1 MTDCVKR
8 QKISEMKR
16 LTPLIAFILVLTSG
30 AFLIQEA
37 KAAPQPRKVLSGWIP
52 YYSMSRSMPAV
63 IANAD
68 IIREV
73 MPFWYTLKFNG
84 AKKLPVVTD
93 LYSPANPSVPIATP
107 LATLRGAGFTIIPT
121 ITDGTSELVLAKLL
135 ANPVSR
141 TQVVNAITDLV
152 MTNNFDGIDLDFE
165 GFAFVD
171 KNTTWNSTKPNWI
184 AFVKELS
191 GVLKSKNKLL
201 SVSTPYLY
209 DPAGA
214 QKGYFV
220 YAWADIAAYIDRLR
234 IMTYDFSVAKPG
246 PLGPLEWT
254 ERTIKYAISVM
265 PASKVYVGI
274 PGYGRDWVTK
284 VEGTCPK
291 EVANVVRVG
300 AKAATFVLRDA
311 AALAQSYGVVPTYD
325 ETLGEV
331 NFTYTK
337 VYSGQTA
344 SGLAT
349 TCTATRTAWYQDARS
364 FTSRIGFVSKY
375 RLGGVAQWTF
385 GMEDMAGSQAIRD
398 AALAI
403 APDQVISTIETIS
416 ASGQSAAALEFGSI
430 IGLKASFQLPDK
442 LPINNLLVRI
452 ETKSA
457 TETLWKE
464 VATSTTGVDGTI
476 QVPLL
481 LSKSAMIRART
492 DGTWERLES
501 ISPEI
506 SVIITRRI
514 SVNAPVSAMRT
525 QVYQIT
531 GTLAPRQS
539 AIPVQL
545 MQQRAGKWIP
555 IGAPVVTDIN
565 GAFTIPVSAEQKGF
579 AKYMIRVA
587 KDALWNQ
594 IDSEV
599 FTVVIR

>member
-1 MTDCVKR
+1 
-8 QKISEMKR
+8 MKKLR
-16 LTPLIAFILVLTSG
+16 PFLAILLVVANMVAFTPQVSAST
-30 AFLIQEA
+30 
-37 KAAPQPRKVLSGWIP
+37 QPRKVLTGWIP
-52 YYSMSRSMPAV
+52 YYSMSKSLPAV
-63 IANAD
+63 VANVD

-73 MPFWYTLKFNG
+73 MPFWYTLKYNG

-93 LYSPANPSVPIATP
+93 LYAPANPSVPIDRP
-107 LATLRGAGFTIIPT
+107 LATLRSAGFTIIPT
-121 ITDGTSELVLAKLL
+121 ITDGTSELVLSKLL

-141 TQVVNAITDLV
+141 TQVVNAIVELV
-152 MTNNFDGIDLDFE
+152 MKYNYDGIDLDFE

-171 KNTTWNSTKPNWI
+171 KNTTWSSTKPHWV

-191 GVLKSKNKLL
+191 GILKSKNKLL

-220 YAWADIAAYIDRLR
+220 YAWAEIAPYIDRLR

-246 PLGPLEWT
+246 PLGPLAWT

-311 AALAQSYGVVPTYD
+311 ATLAQSYGVVPTYD

-337 VYSGQTA
+337 TYSGQTA
-344 SGLAT
+344 TGLAT

-385 GMEDMAGSQAIRD
+385 GMEDMAASQAIRS

-403 APDQVISTIETIS
+403 APDQVISTIESSTGSIE
-416 ASGQSAAALEFGSI
+416 SAAALEFGSI
-430 IGLKASFQLPDK
+430 FGLKASFQLPDK
-442 LPINNLLVRI
+442 FPISNLLVRI
-452 ETKSA
+452 ETKA
-457 TETLWKE
+457 ANETQWRE
-464 VATSTTGVDGTI
+464 IATSTTGVDGII

-481 LSKSAMIRART
+481 LSKSSMIRART
-492 DGTWERLES
+492 DATWERLES
-501 ISPEI
+501 ISAEV
-506 SVIITRRI
+506 SVVITRRI
-514 SVNAPVSAMRT
+514 SVNAPVSAVRS
-525 QVYQIT
+525 QPLQIT

-539 AIPVQL
+539 GVPLQL
-545 MQQRAGKWIP
+545 LQQRAGKWIP
-555 IGAPVVTDIN
+555 VGSPVLTDVN
-565 GAFTIPVSAEQKGF
+565 GLFTISTTVEQKGF
-579 AKYMIRVA
+579 AKYMVRVA
-587 KDALWNQ
+587 KDAQWNQ
-594 IDSEV
+594 ADSEV

>member
-1 MTDCVKR
+1 
-8 QKISEMKR
+8 MKKLR
-16 LTPLIAFILVLTSG
+16 TFIALLFVLASLVSPT
-30 AFLIQEA
+30 Q
-37 KAAPQPRKVLSGWIP
+37 AANAGSQPRKVLSGWIP
-52 YYSMSRSMPAV
+52 YYSMAKALPAAV
-63 IANAD
+63 ANAD
-68 IIREV
+68 IVREV
-73 MPFWYTLKFNG
+73 MPFWYTLKYNG
-84 AKKLPVVTD
+84 AKRIPVVTD
-93 LYSPANPSVPIATP
+93 LYAPANPSVPIAIP
-107 LATLRGAGFTIIPT
+107 LTSMRNAGFTIIPT

-141 TQVVNAITDLV
+141 TQVVTAITDLV
-152 MTNNFDGIDLDFE
+152 MANNYDGIDLDFE

-171 KNTTWNSTKPNWI
+171 KNTTWNSTKPSWV

-209 DPAGA
+209 NPVEA

-220 YAWADIAAYIDRLR
+220 YAWADIAPYIDRLR
-234 IMTYDFSVAKPG
+234 IMTYDFSVSKPG
-246 PLGPLEWT
+246 PLGPLAWT
-254 ERTIKYAISVM
+254 EKTIKYAISVM

-284 VEGTCPK
+284 VEGTCPT
-291 EVANVVRVG
+291 EVANVVKVG

-311 AALAQSYGVVPTYD
+311 ATLAQSYGAIPMYD
-325 ETLGEV
+325 EALGEV
-331 NFTYTK
+331 NFTYNK

-344 SGLAT
+344 AGLAT

-364 FTSRIGFVSKY
+364 FTSRIAFVSKY

-385 GMEDMAGSQAIRD
+385 GMEDMAASQAIRD

-403 APDQVISTIETIS
+403 APDQVISTIEPNP
-416 ASGQSAAALEFGSI
+416 ASVDLSAALEFGSI
-430 IGLKASFQLPDK
+430 YALKASFKLPDK

-457 TETLWKE
+457 NESQWRE

-481 LSKSAMIRART
+481 LSKSAMIRVRT

-501 ISPEI
+501 ITDE
-506 SVIITRRI
+506 VAVTITRRI
-514 SVNAPVSAMRT
+514 SISAPVSSLRS
-525 QVYQIT
+525 QPFQIT
-531 GTLAPRQS
+531 GTVAPRQS
-539 AIPVQL
+539 AVPVQL
-545 MQQRAGKWIP
+545 LQQRAGKWTQL
-555 IGAPVVTDIN
+555 GTPVVTEAN
-565 GAFTIPVSAEQKGF
+565 GVFTISVSAEQKGF
-579 AKYMIRVA
+579 GKYMVRVA
-587 KDALWNQ
+587 KDAQWNQ
-594 IDSEV
+594 TDSEI

>member
-1 MTDCVKR
+1 MSVF
-8 QKISEMKR
+8 
-16 LTPLIAFILVLTSG
+16 TPQVSATT
-30 AFLIQEA
+30 
-37 KAAPQPRKVLSGWIP
+37 QPRKVLTGWIP
-52 YYSMSRSMPAV
+52 YYSMSRSLPAV
-63 IANAD
+63 VANVD

-73 MPFWYTLKFNG
+73 MPFWYTLKYNG

-93 LYSPANPSVPIATP
+93 LYAPANPSVPIERP
-107 LATLRGAGFTIIPT
+107 LTTLRSAGFTIIPT
-121 ITDGTSELVLAKLL
+121 ITDGTTELVLSKLL
-135 ANPVSR
+135 ADPVSR
-141 TQVVNAITDLV
+141 TQVVNAITELV
-152 MTNNFDGIDLDFE
+152 MKYNYDGIDLDFE

-171 KNTTWNSTKPNWI
+171 KNTTWSATKPHWI

-191 GVLKSKNKLL
+191 AVLKPKNKLL

-220 YAWADIAAYIDRLR
+220 YAWADIAPYIDRLR

-246 PLGPLEWT
+246 PLGPLAWT

-291 EVANVVRVG
+291 EVANVVKVG

-385 GMEDMAGSQAIRD
+385 GMEDMAASQAIRS

-403 APDQVISTIETIS
+403 APDQVISTIEPSTGS
-416 ASGQSAAALEFGSI
+416 AQTSTALEFGSI
-430 IGLKASFQLPDK
+430 FGLKASFQLPDK
-442 LPINNLLVRI
+442 LPINKLLVRI
-452 ETKSA
+452 EAKSA
-457 TETLWKE
+457 NETQWRE
-464 VATSTTGVDGTI
+464 IATSTTGVDGTI

-481 LSKSAMIRART
+481 LSKSSMIRART

-501 ISPEI
+501 ISDEI
-506 SVIITRRI
+506 SVSITRRI
-514 SVNAPVSAMRT
+514 SVSAPVSAIRL
-525 QVYQIT
+525 QPLQIT

-539 AIPVQL
+539 AVPVQL
-545 MQQRAGKWIP
+545 LQQRAGKWVP
-555 IGAPVVTDIN
+555 IGAPVVTDAN
-565 GAFTIPVSAEQKGF
+565 GAFTFSTSTEQKGF
-579 AKYMIRVA
+579 AKYMVRVA
-587 KDALWNQ
+587 KDAQWNQ
-594 IDSEV
+594 VDSEV
-599 FTVVIR
+599 FTVVVR

>member
-1 MTDCVKR
+1 
-8 QKISEMKR
+8 MKKLR
-16 LTPLIAFILVLTSG
+16 PFLAILLVIANMV
-30 AFLIQEA
+30 AFTQQVSA
-37 KAAPQPRKVLSGWIP
+37 STQPRKVLTGWIP
-52 YYSMSRSMPAV
+52 YYSMSRSLPAV
-63 IANAD
+63 LANVD

-73 MPFWYTLKFNG
+73 MPFWYTLKYNG

-93 LYSPANPSVPIATP
+93 LYAPANPSVPIDRP
-107 LATLRGAGFTIIPT
+107 IATLRSAGFTIIPT
-121 ITDGTSELVLAKLL
+121 ITDGTSELVLSKLL

-141 TQVVNAITDLV
+141 TQVVNAIVELV
-152 MTNNFDGIDLDFE
+152 MKYNYDGIDLDFE

-171 KNTTWNSTKPNWI
+171 KNTTWSSTKPHWV

-191 GVLKSKNKLL
+191 GILKSKNKLL

-214 QKGYFV
+214 QKGYFI
-220 YAWADIAAYIDRLR
+220 YAWAEIAPFIDRLR

-246 PLGPLEWT
+246 PLGPLAWT

-325 ETLGEV
+325 ETIGEV
-331 NFTYTK
+331 NFTYSKT
-337 VYSGQTA
+337 YSGQTA
-344 SGLAT
+344 NGLAT

-385 GMEDMAGSQAIRD
+385 GMEDMAASQAIRS

-403 APDQVISTIETIS
+403 APDQVISTIES
-416 ASGQSAAALEFGSI
+416 SSGSIESAAALEFGSI
-430 IGLKASFQLPDK
+430 FGLKASFQLPDK
-442 LPINNLLVRI
+442 LPISNLLVRI
-452 ETKSA
+452 ETKA
-457 TETLWKE
+457 ANETQWRE
-464 VATSTTGVDGTI
+464 IATSTTGADGVI

-481 LSKSAMIRART
+481 LSKSSMIRART
-492 DGTWERLES
+492 DATWERLES
-501 ISPEI
+501 ISAEV
-506 SVIITRRI
+506 SVVITRRI
-514 SVNAPVSAMRT
+514 SVSAPVSAVRS
-525 QVYQIT
+525 QPLQII

-539 AIPVQL
+539 GVPLQL
-545 MQQRAGKWIP
+545 LQQRAGKWIP
-555 IGAPVVTDIN
+555 VGSPVLTDVN
-565 GAFTIPVSAEQKGF
+565 GLFTISTTVEQKGF
-579 AKYMIRVA
+579 AKYMVRVA
-587 KDALWNQ
+587 KDAQWNQ
-594 IDSEV
+594 ADSEV

>member
-1 MTDCVKR
+1 MTDCAKR
-8 QKISEMKR
+8 QKISEMKK
-16 LTPLIAFILVLTSG
+16 LSPFIALLLVLASLVSFT
-30 AFLIQEA
+30 QEA
-37 KAAPQPRKVLSGWIP
+37 NAGSQPRKVLSGWIP
-52 YYSMSRSMPAV
+52 YYSMNKALPAAV
-63 IANAD
+63 ANAD
-68 IIREV
+68 IVREV

-93 LYSPANPSVPIATP
+93 LYAPANPSVPISIP
-107 LATLRGAGFTIIPT
+107 LATMRNSGFIIIPT

-135 ANPVSR
+135 ANPISR
-141 TQVVNAITDLV
+141 TQVVTAISDLV
-152 MTNNFDGIDLDFE
+152 MANNYDGIDLDFE

-209 DPAGA
+209 DPAEA

-220 YAWADIAAYIDRLR
+220 YAWADIAPYIDRLR
-234 IMTYDFSVAKPG
+234 IMTYDFSVSKPG
-246 PLGPLEWT
+246 PLGPLTWT
-254 ERTIKYAISVM
+254 EKTIKYAISVM

-284 VEGTCPK
+284 VEGTCPA
-291 EVANVVRVG
+291 EVANVVKVG

-311 AALAQSYGVVPTYD
+311 ATLAQSYGAIPTYD
-325 ETLGEV
+325 EALGEV
-331 NFTYTK
+331 NFTYSK
-337 VYSGQTA
+337 VYSGQTS

-385 GMEDMAGSQAIRD
+385 GMEDMAASQAIRD

-403 APDQVISTIETIS
+403 APDQVISTIESNTG
-416 ASGQSAAALEFGSI
+416 SGELAAALEFGSI
-430 IGLKASFQLPDK
+430 YGLKASFQLPDK

-457 TETLWKE
+457 TEAQWRE
-464 VATSTTGVDGTI
+464 VATSTTGVDGTV

-481 LSKSAMIRART
+481 LAKSAMIRVRT

-501 ISPEI
+501 LSQEI
-506 SVIITRRI
+506 SVAITRRI
-514 SVNAPVSAMRT
+514 SINAPVSVLRT
-525 QVYQIT
+525 QPFQVT

-539 AIPVQL
+539 GVAAQL
-545 MQQRAGKWIP
+545 VQQRAGKWISV
-555 IGAPVVTDIN
+555 GAPVLTDTN
-565 GAFTIPVSAEQKGF
+565 GAFIIPVVAEQKGF
-579 AKYMIRVA
+579 SKYMVRIA
-587 KDALWNQ
+587 KDAQWSAA
-594 IDSEV
+594 DSEV

>member
-1 MTDCVKR
+1 
-8 QKISEMKR
+8 MKKLR
-16 LTPLIAFILVLTSG
+16 PFLVVLLVLANIF
-30 AFLIQEA
+30 AFTPQVSA
-37 KAAPQPRKVLSGWIP
+37 NTQPRKVLSGWIP
-52 YYSMSRSMPAV
+52 YYSMSRSLPAV
-63 IANAD
+63 VANVD

-73 MPFWYTLKFNG
+73 MPFWYTLKYNG

-93 LYSPANPSVPIATP
+93 LYAPANPSVPIATP
-107 LATLRGAGFTIIPT
+107 LATLRNAGFMIIPT
-121 ITDGTSELVLAKLL
+121 ITDGTSELVLSKLL

-141 TQVVNAITDLV
+141 TQVVNAITELV
-152 MTNNFDGIDLDFE
+152 MTYNYDGIDLDFE

-171 KNTTWNSTKPNWI
+171 KNTTWSATKPHWI

-220 YAWADIAAYIDRLR
+220 YAWADIAPYIDRLR

-246 PLGPLEWT
+246 PLGPLAWT

-291 EVANVVRVG
+291 EVANVVKVG

-337 VYSGQTA
+337 VYTGQTA

-385 GMEDMAGSQAIRD
+385 GMEDMAASQAIRS

-403 APDQVISTIETIS
+403 APDQVISTIEPNVV
-416 ASGQSAAALEFGSI
+416 AGGSAAALEFGSI
-430 IGLKASFQLPDK
+430 FGLKATFQLPDK

-452 ETKSA
+452 ETKA
-457 TETLWKE
+457 ANETQWRE
-464 VATSTTGVDGTI
+464 IATSTTGVDGTI
-476 QVPLL
+476 QLPLL
-481 LSKSAMIRART
+481 LSKSSMIRAKT

-501 ISPEI
+501 ISDEI
-506 SVIITRRI
+506 SVVITRRI
-514 SVNAPVSAMRT
+514 SVNAPVSVTRSQPM
-525 QVYQIT
+525 QIS

-539 AIPVQL
+539 GVPIQL
-545 MQQRAGKWIP
+545 LQQRAGKWIP
-555 IGAPVVTDIN
+555 IGTPVVTDIN
-565 GAFTIPVSAEQKGF
+565 GLFTISTSVEQKGF
-579 AKYMIRVA
+579 AKYMLRIA
-587 KDALWNQ
+587 KDAQWNQ
-594 IDSEV
+594 ADSDV
-599 FTVVIR
+599 FTVVIK

>member
-1 MTDCVKR
+1 MTDCAKR
-8 QKISEMKR
+8 QKKSEMKK
-16 LTPLIAFILVLTSG
+16 LTPFIALIVLLSSMV
-30 AFLIQEA
+30 AISQEA
-37 KAAPQPRKVLSGWIP
+37 NAAAQPRKVLSGWIP
-52 YYSMSRSMPAV
+52 YYSMNRSLPAV
-63 IANAD
+63 VANAD

-93 LYSPANPSVPIATP
+93 LYAPANPSVPIAIP
-107 LATLRGAGFTIIPT
+107 LATMRNSGFTIIPT

-135 ANPVSR
+135 ANPTSR

-152 MTNNFDGIDLDFE
+152 MTNNYDGIDLDFE

-201 SVSTPYLY
+201 SVSTPYMY

-220 YAWADIAAYIDRLR
+220 YAWADIAPYIDRLR
-234 IMTYDFSVAKPG
+234 IMTYDFSVSKPG
-246 PLGPLEWT
+246 PLGPLAWT

-311 AALAQSYGVVPTYD
+311 AALAQSYGVIPTYD

-344 SGLAT
+344 AGLAT

-403 APDQVISTIETIS
+403 APDQVISTIEATTGS
-416 ASGQSAAALEFGSI
+416 SNLTSSLEFGSI
-430 IGLKASFQLPDK
+430 FGLKALFQLPDK
-442 LPINNLLVRI
+442 LPISNLLVRV
-452 ETKSA
+452 ETKA
-457 TETLWKE
+457 ANETQWRE

-481 LSKSAMIRART
+481 LSKSSMIRART

-501 ISPEI
+501 VSQEI
-506 SVIITRRI
+506 SIVITRRI
-514 SVNAPVSAMRT
+514 SVNAPVSVQRL
-525 QVYQIT
+525 QPIQIT
-531 GTLAPRQS
+531 GALAPRQS
-539 AIPVQL
+539 GVPIQL
-545 MQQRAGKWIP
+545 LAQRGGKWIP
-555 IGAPVVTDIN
+555 VGTPVLADTN
-565 GAFTIPVSAEQKGF
+565 GSFTISATAEQKGF
-579 AKYMIRVA
+579 AKYMVRAA
-587 KDALWNQ
+587 KDAQWNQ
-594 IDSEV
+594 ADSEV

>member
-1 MTDCVKR
+1 MTDCAKR
-8 QKISEMKR
+8 QKISEMKK
-16 LTPLIAFILVLTSG
+16 LSPFIALLLVLASLVSFT
-30 AFLIQEA
+30 QEA
-37 KAAPQPRKVLSGWIP
+37 NAGSQPRKVLSGWIP
-52 YYSMSRSMPAV
+52 YYSMNKALPAAV
-63 IANAD
+63 ANAD
-68 IIREV
+68 IVREV

-93 LYSPANPSVPIATP
+93 LYAPANPSVPIAIP
-107 LATLRGAGFTIIPT
+107 LATMRNSGFTIIPT

-135 ANPVSR
+135 ANPMSR
-141 TQVVNAITDLV
+141 TQVVTAITDLV
-152 MTNNFDGIDLDFE
+152 MANNYDGIDLDFE

-209 DPAGA
+209 DPAEA

-220 YAWADIAAYIDRLR
+220 YAWADIAPYIDRLR
-234 IMTYDFSVAKPG
+234 IMTYDFSVSKPG
-246 PLGPLEWT
+246 PLGPLTWT
-254 ERTIKYAISVM
+254 EKTIKYAISVM

-284 VEGTCPK
+284 VEGTCPA
-291 EVANVVRVG
+291 EVANVVKVG

-311 AALAQSYGVVPTYD
+311 ATLAQSYGAIPTYD
-325 ETLGEV
+325 EALGEV
-331 NFTYTK
+331 NFTYSK
-337 VYSGQTA
+337 VYSGQTS

-385 GMEDMAGSQAIRD
+385 GMEDMAASQAIRD

-403 APDQVISTIETIS
+403 APDQVISTIESNTG
-416 ASGQSAAALEFGSI
+416 SGEVAAALEFGSI
-430 IGLKASFQLPDK
+430 YGLKASFQLPDK

-457 TETLWKE
+457 TETQWRE
-464 VATSTTGVDGTI
+464 VATSTTGVDGTV

-481 LSKSAMIRART
+481 LAKSAMIRVRT

-501 ISPEI
+501 LSQEI
-506 SVIITRRI
+506 SVAITRRI
-514 SVNAPVSAMRT
+514 SINAPVSGLRT
-525 QVYQIT
+525 QTFQVT

-539 AIPVQL
+539 GVAAQL
-545 MQQRAGKWIP
+545 VQQRAGKWISV
-555 IGAPVVTDIN
+555 GAPVLTDAN
-565 GAFTIPVSAEQKGF
+565 GAFTISLVAEQKGF
-579 AKYMIRVA
+579 SKYMVRIA
-587 KDALWNQ
+587 KDAQWSAA
-594 IDSEV
+594 DSEV

>member
-1 MTDCVKR
+1 MTDCAKR
-8 QKISEMKR
+8 QKKSEMKK
-16 LTPLIAFILVLTSG
+16 LTPFIALIVLLSSMVV
-30 AFLIQEA
+30 ISQEA
-37 KAAPQPRKVLSGWIP
+37 NAAAQPRKVLSGWIP
-52 YYSMSRSMPAV
+52 YYSMNRSLPAV
-63 IANAD
+63 VANAD

-93 LYSPANPSVPIATP
+93 LYAPANPSVPIAIP
-107 LATLRGAGFTIIPT
+107 LATMRNSGFTIIPT

-135 ANPVSR
+135 ANPTSR

-152 MTNNFDGIDLDFE
+152 MANNYDGIDLDFE

-184 AFVKELS
+184 EFVKELS

-201 SVSTPYLY
+201 SVSTPYMY

-220 YAWADIAAYIDRLR
+220 YAWADIAPYIDRLR
-234 IMTYDFSVAKPG
+234 IMTYDFSVSKPG
-246 PLGPLEWT
+246 PLGPLAWT

-311 AALAQSYGVVPTYD
+311 AALAQSYGVIPTYD

-344 SGLAT
+344 AGLAT

-403 APDQVISTIETIS
+403 APDQVISTIEATTGS
-416 ASGQSAAALEFGSI
+416 SNLTSSLEFGSI
-430 IGLKASFQLPDK
+430 FGLKALFQLPDK
-442 LPINNLLVRI
+442 LPISNLLVRV
-452 ETKSA
+452 ETKA
-457 TETLWKE
+457 ANETLWRE

-481 LSKSAMIRART
+481 LSKSSMIRART

-501 ISPEI
+501 VSQEI
-506 SVIITRRI
+506 SILITRRI
-514 SVNAPVSAMRT
+514 SVNAPVSVQRL
-525 QVYQIT
+525 QPLQIS
-531 GTLAPRQS
+531 GALAPRQS
-539 AIPVQL
+539 GVPIQL
-545 MQQRAGKWIP
+545 LQQRAGKWIP
-555 IGAPVVTDIN
+555 VGTPVLTDVN
-565 GAFTIPVSAEQKGF
+565 GAFTISITSEQKGF
-579 AKYMIRVA
+579 SKYMVRAA
-587 KDALWNQ
+587 KDAQWNQ
-594 IDSEV
+594 ADSEA

>member
-1 MTDCVKR
+1 MDCVKR
-8 QKISEMKR
+8 LKKSDMKKLR
-16 LTPLIAFILVLTSG
+16 PFLAILLVITNMVAFTPQVSANT
-30 AFLIQEA
+30 
-37 KAAPQPRKVLSGWIP
+37 QPRKVLTGWIP
-52 YYSMSRSMPAV
+52 YYSMSRSLPAV
-63 IANAD
+63 VANAD

-73 MPFWYTLKFNG
+73 MPFWYTLKYNG

-93 LYSPANPSVPIATP
+93 LYAPANPSVPIDRP
-107 LATLRGAGFTIIPT
+107 LATLRSAGFTIIPT
-121 ITDGTSELVLAKLL
+121 ITDGTSELVLSKLL

-141 TQVVNAITDLV
+141 TQVVNAIVELV
-152 MTNNFDGIDLDFE
+152 MKYNYDGIDLDFE

-171 KNTTWNSTKPNWI
+171 KNTTWSSTKPHWV

-220 YAWADIAAYIDRLR
+220 YAWAEIAPYIDRLR
-234 IMTYDFSVAKPG
+234 IMTYDFSVSKPG
-246 PLGPLEWT
+246 PLGPLAWT

-284 VEGTCPK
+284 VEGTCPV
-291 EVANVVRVG
+291 EVANVVKVG

-311 AALAQSYGVVPTYD
+311 AALAQGYGVIPTYD
-325 ETLGEV
+325 EVLGEV
-331 NFTYTK
+331 NFTYNK
-337 VYSGQTA
+337 VYSGLTA
-344 SGLAT
+344 AGLAT

-403 APDQVISTIETIS
+403 APDQVVSSISLNSSTTEVATS
-416 ASGQSAAALEFGSI
+416 VEFGSI
-430 IGLKASFQLPDK
+430 VGLKALFQLPDK

-452 ETKSA
+452 ESKSA
-457 TETLWKE
+457 NETQWRE
-464 VATSTTGVDGTI
+464 IATSTTGIDGAI

-481 LSKSAMIRART
+481 LSKSTSLRART
-492 DGTWERLES
+492 EGTWERLES

-506 SVIITRRI
+506 AVVITRRI
-514 SVNAPVSAMRT
+514 SVTAPVSALRS
-525 QVYQIT
+525 QAFEIT
-531 GTLAPRQS
+531 GALSPRQS
-539 AIPVQL
+539 GVAVQL
-545 MQQRAGKWIP
+545 LQQRAGKWT
-555 IGAPVVTDIN
+555 PVGTPVITDVN
-565 GAFTIPVSAEQKGF
+565 GAFTFSTTTAQKGF
-579 AKYMIRVA
+579 GKYKVGVA
-587 KDALWNQ
+587 QDSLWNQ
-594 IDSEV
+594 ADSEV

>member
-1 MTDCVKR
+1 
-8 QKISEMKR
+8 MKKLR
-16 LTPLIAFILVLTSG
+16 PFIALLLVLASMFSFT
-30 AFLIQEA
+30 QEA
-37 KAAPQPRKVLSGWIP
+37 NAGSQPRKVLSGWIP
-52 YYSMSRSMPAV
+52 YYSMAKALPAAV
-63 IANAD
+63 TNAD

-73 MPFWYTLKFNG
+73 MPFWYTLKYDG
-84 AKKLPVVTD
+84 AKKIPVVTD
-93 LYSPANPSVPIATP
+93 LYAPANPSVPIAIP
-107 LATLRGAGFTIIPT
+107 LTSMRNAGFTIIPT
-121 ITDGTSELVLAKLL
+121 ITDGTGELVLAKLL
-135 ANPVSR
+135 ADPASR

-152 MTNNFDGIDLDFE
+152 MANNYDGIDLDFE

-171 KNTTWNSTKPNWI
+171 KNTTWNSTQTSWI
-184 AFVKELS
+184 AFVKELG
-191 GVLKSKNKLL
+191 GVLKTKNKLL

-209 DPAGA
+209 NPAEA

-220 YAWADIAAYIDRLR
+220 YAWADIAPFIDRLR
-234 IMTYDFSVAKPG
+234 IMTYDFSVSKPG
-246 PLGPLEWT
+246 PLGPLAWT
-254 ERTIKYAISVM
+254 EKTIKYAISVM

-284 VEGTCPK
+284 VEGTCPT
-291 EVANVVRVG
+291 EVANVVKVG

-311 AALAQSYGVVPTYD
+311 STLAQSYGAIPMYD

-331 NFTYTK
+331 NFTYNK

-344 SGLAT
+344 GGLAT

-364 FTSRIGFVSKY
+364 FTSRIAFVSKY

-385 GMEDMAGSQAIRD
+385 GMEDMAASQAIRD

-403 APDQVISTIETIS
+403 APDQVISSIEANAGS
-416 ASGQSAAALEFGSI
+416 SDLSAALEFGSI
-430 IGLKASFQLPDK
+430 YALKASFKLPDK

-457 TETLWKE
+457 NETQWRE

-501 ISPEI
+501 ISDEVP
-506 SVIITRRI
+506 VTITRRI
-514 SVNAPVSAMRT
+514 SISAPVATLRS
-525 QVYQIT
+525 QPFQIA

-539 AIPVQL
+539 AAPVQL
-545 MQQRAGKWIP
+545 LQQRAGKWIP
-555 IGAPVVTDIN
+555 LGTPVVTDVN
-565 GAFTIPVSAEQKGF
+565 GAFTISVSAEQKGF
-579 AKYMIRVA
+579 GKYMVRIA
-587 KDALWNQ
+587 KDAQWNQ
-594 IDSEV
+594 TDSEI

>member
-1 MTDCVKR
+1 MTVF
-8 QKISEMKR
+8 
-16 LTPLIAFILVLTSG
+16 TPQVSATT
-30 AFLIQEA
+30 
-37 KAAPQPRKVLSGWIP
+37 QPRKVLTGWIP
-52 YYSMSRSMPAV
+52 YYSMSRSLPAV
-63 IANAD
+63 VANVD

-73 MPFWYTLKFNG
+73 MPFWYTLKYNG

-93 LYSPANPSVPIATP
+93 LYAPANPSVPIERP
-107 LATLRGAGFTIIPT
+107 LTTLRSAGFTIIPT
-121 ITDGTSELVLAKLL
+121 ITDGTTELVLSKLL
-135 ANPVSR
+135 ADPVSR
-141 TQVVNAITDLV
+141 TQVVNAITELV
-152 MTNNFDGIDLDFE
+152 MKYNYDGIDLDFE

-171 KNTTWNSTKPNWI
+171 KNTTWSATKPHWI

-191 GVLKSKNKLL
+191 AVLKPKNKLL

-220 YAWADIAAYIDRLR
+220 YAWADIAPYIDRLR

-246 PLGPLEWT
+246 PLGPLAWT

-291 EVANVVRVG
+291 EVANVVKVG

-385 GMEDMAGSQAIRD
+385 GMEDMAASQAIRS

-403 APDQVISTIETIS
+403 APDQVISTIEPSTGS
-416 ASGQSAAALEFGSI
+416 AQTSTALEFGSTF
-430 IGLKASFQLPDK
+430 GLKASFQLPDK
-442 LPINNLLVRI
+442 LPINKLLVRI
-452 ETKSA
+452 EAKSA
-457 TETLWKE
+457 NETQWRE
-464 VATSTTGVDGTI
+464 IATSTTGVDGTI

-481 LSKSAMIRART
+481 LSKSSMIRART

-501 ISPEI
+501 ISDEI
-506 SVIITRRI
+506 SVSITRRI
-514 SVNAPVSAMRT
+514 SVSAPVSAIRL
-525 QVYQIT
+525 QPLQIT

-539 AIPVQL
+539 AVPVQL
-545 MQQRAGKWIP
+545 LQQRAGKWVP
-555 IGAPVVTDIN
+555 IGAPVVTDAN
-565 GAFTIPVSAEQKGF
+565 GAFTFSTSTEQKGF
-579 AKYMIRVA
+579 AKYMVRVA
-587 KDALWNQ
+587 KDAQWNQ
-594 IDSEV
+594 VDSEV
-599 FTVVIR
+599 FTVVVR